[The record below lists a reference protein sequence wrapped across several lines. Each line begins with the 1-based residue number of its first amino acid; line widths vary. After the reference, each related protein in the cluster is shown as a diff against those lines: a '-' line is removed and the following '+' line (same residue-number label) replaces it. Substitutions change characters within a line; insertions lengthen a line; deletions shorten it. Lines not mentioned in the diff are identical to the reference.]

1 MSTLAEITYDIREAI
16 KEYTDDSEIDD
27 RYIHYLINIKRAKY
41 LKQRLDQLGRK
52 FNNRTLQTFCLGTE
66 EVSINECGLDLEC
79 DTILRTKR
87 KLPDFLQLTD
97 KDAIERIA
105 PSNRLSKKFN
115 LIPKEKAAYL
125 SNAYHP
131 NKIKTYLH
139 NDGYLY
145 FIGGDDIF
153 LECVSITGVFEN
165 PLDLVDYSN
174 CCDCD
179 DQTNTSC
186 IDIDNIEYPLQ
197 IELIDMVRED
207 IVKDLLRTKQI
218 PEDKIN
224 DSND

>member
-1 MSTLAEITYDIREAI
+1 MATLAEITYDIREAI

-52 FNNRTLQTFCLGTE
+52 FNTRILQTFCLGTE

-79 DTILRTKR
+79 DTILRTNKT
-87 KLPDFLQLTD
+87 LPQFLQLSD
-97 KDAIERIA
+97 KDAIERIS

-115 LIPKEKAAYL
+115 VIPREKASYL
-125 SNAYHP
+125 NSSYHP

-165 PLDLVDYSN
+165 PLDLQEYKN
-174 CCDCD
+174 CCNCEDST
-179 DQTNTSC
+179 QC
-186 IDIDNIEYPLQ
+186 IDIDTIEYPIQ
-197 IELIDMVRED
+197 IELIDIIRED
-207 IVKDLLRTKQI
+207 IIKDLLRTKQI
-218 PEDKIN
+218 PEDKLN
-224 DSND
+224 NSND